1 MFEYGYSPRLAA
13 LDFDQNLPDVRL
25 RRGLWEGVVNL
36 TRGDSWWLER
46 QVRREHPMGEEYVGL
61 ISVSVAEDDRR
72 GEREVGELALRM
84 Q

>member
-1 MFEYGYSPRLAA
+1 
-13 LDFDQNLPDVRL
+13 
-25 RRGLWEGVVNL
+25 
-36 TRGDSWWLER
+36 
-46 QVRREHPMGEEYVGL
+46 MGEEYVGL